1 MRKTGDYSR
10 ASTRQ
15 YERAWM
21 RAYGHDF
28 SYVRARMSCMS
39 CIEGRGPGTAVTS
52 RMGVMQVLHK
62 DSLIQQCC
70 HPMKSQHVAF
80 TLAQAQFL

>member
-1 MRKTGDYSR
+1 MLTGINPLTPQGGKAAAEAMLAMRKTGDYSR

-28 SYVRARMSCMS
+28 SYVRARLFC
-39 CIEGRGPGTAVTS
+39 
-52 RMGVMQVLHK
+52 
-62 DSLIQQCC
+62 
-70 HPMKSQHVAF
+70 
-80 TLAQAQFL
+80 LAS